1 MLKDYRKLLCE
12 EHHDGESF
20 CIVVACV
27 EERKLQIHR
36 EDYGEWEM
44 NRRTGTV
51 ECNFYL
57 DEDNTEKLCRLLGV
71 NTSAQLISALLKNV
85 TAEAESLTQAISVDS
100 VKTTESSMIIG
111 FGIKL
116 FLPSH
121 KFTEICIVTIV
132 LMPKQRKGQ

>member
-71 NTSAQLISALLKNV
+71 NTSAQLISGIIKKCH
-85 TAEAESLTQAISVDS
+85 SRSGISYTGNFCRLCEDN
-100 VKTTESSMIIG
+100 
-111 FGIKL
+111 GI
-116 FLPSH
+116 
-121 KFTEICIVTIV
+121 EYDYRVWY
-132 LMPKQRKGQ
+132 